1 MEQQPFARSVT
12 DTGLEEWQKDTA
24 RPVYK
29 GSQPN
34 RYGIRSGYRWDGV
47 DRGNRFDGM
56 VSIVKIDLKIRC
68 CHNNTA
74 VTGRRK
80 MHTSGAP

>member
-47 DRGNRFDGM
+47 DRGNRFEDK
-56 VSIVKIDLKIRC
+56 VLSQQ
-68 CHNNTA
+68 HSSN
-74 VTGRRK
+74 RK
-80 MHTSGAP
+80 KEDAYKWSSVDM